1 MSIITA
7 TGNEDINRKIKKE
20 INDVQYMDIQYQE
33 AVIEILEK
41 NNKINILILSE
52 NLPGKLEIK
61 EFINII
67 TYKNPNIIIIIILEK
82 YNTELEKFL
91 ISKGINNIYY
101 NNKKKIEEKIKK
113 IKEIYGIKIKKKKKE
128 KKSLNRLKKILKK
141 IKTEIKVKTLRKLKR
156 QKNIK
161 HQQGKFEKGRSKN
174 IVIKINLKKEIIEI
188 KQMR

>member
-101 NNKKKIEEKIKK
+101 NNKTTIEEIIKK
-113 IKEIYGIKIKKKKKE
+113 IKEIYGIKIKTKKKE

-161 HQQGKFEKGRSKN
+161 LKQGKFEKDRSKK
-174 IVIKINLKKEIIEI
+174 IVIKINLKNEIIEI